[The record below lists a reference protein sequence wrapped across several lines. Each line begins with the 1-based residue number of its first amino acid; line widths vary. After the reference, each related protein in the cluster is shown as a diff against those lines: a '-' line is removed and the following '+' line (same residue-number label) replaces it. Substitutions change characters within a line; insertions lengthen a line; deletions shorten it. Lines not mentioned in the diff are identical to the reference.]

1 MIWCRGERMSL
12 KETVTVTREVDPR
25 IADLVYFAKSLSGKD
40 IKAMTD
46 EELIRAAKDFWDTR
60 HGED

>member
-1 MIWCRGERMSL
+1 MSL

>member
-1 MIWCRGERMSL
+1 MPDL
-12 KETVTVTREVDPR
+12 KETVTITRPVSGR
-25 IADLVYFAKSLSGKD
+25 IADLVYFAKSLAGKD

-46 EELIRAAKDFWDTR
+46 DELIKLANEFWDHQ